1 MGRIVSI
8 TLVAVAIISG
18 GGALAASPGAPDL
31 ESTSLIVKFERQAE
45 SPILPEDAVDVVT
58 DAVSTQGAALTGAD
72 WSLYSRIGSPASA
85 NWLIQHRL
93 PTDYLDTLRAED
105 FDHPELH
112 LQEYVVLEYAD
123 VGTRLSAEGKLAI
136 DKAVRSFRPNSRM
149 GFSARINDYYV
160 ASTGPTQIPQG
171 YQWGLEAIGAMSPW
185 SNPSAQS
192 AWDKAT
198 GFGYVTV
205 IDTGIQ
211 RSHPDL
217 QENFRAH
224 FSQAFYS
231 GACVGNSQVEVDE
244 TGGAYNTCPNSFIG
258 HGTHVAGIIG
268 ATANNTIGV
277 GGACWNCSLIIA
289 KTLQNNEASVVNW
302 INGLYHATIRGAQVA
317 NLSGGDPTYP
327 LLYWGADYCSQ
338 LAPGTYGFCDAIAFA
353 RLREML
359 FVAATGNEDIPNK
372 TNFPASEPNVVA
384 VAATNSAGTVW
395 YQGVGNPP
403 GNAETGSSLGKV
415 DFVAP
420 GARVISS
427 FYSGAT
433 YNSAVICNDWTGL
446 AAYDECTGTSMA
458 APHVTASLAL
468 VRSINPLA
476 TAASVIS
483 LLSSTGTNVPKPP
496 GVFPA
501 GNYKMPSLLPAV
513 NQAIANGYT
522 WPAFAMVTNTSQWNR
537 FTTAAPQ
544 MARAAIAGTM
554 LPTLIAPVSP
564 VYYVPD
570 PNAPLVSGY
579 TAFPDSTS
587 QPRAYFKVYTKLK
600 ASQTALKPL
609 YRLSKLQNVGNG
621 RDECGNLMPV
631 PTKPIPVIHT
641 YTTSKTT
648 RNQLM
653 GSGAGQCY
661 KYDGVEGYVAPSNLG
676 GLQELFQLYNPTAD
690 SHILVPSSKVS
701 LANGIGYAQN
711 QTSLGWV
718 VPN

>member
-1 MGRIVSI
+1 MPSRLSQ
-8 TLVAVAIISG
+8 G

-45 SPILPEDAVDVVT
+45 SPIFPEDAVDVVT

-72 WSLYSRIGSPASA
+72 WSLYLRIGSPASA
-85 NWLIQHRL
+85 SWLIQHRL

-105 FDHPELH
+105 PDHPELH

-123 VGTRLSAEGKLAI
+123 VGTRLSAEGKLAT

-192 AWDKAT
+192 AWNKAT

-244 TGGAYNTCPNSFIG
+244 TGGAYNTCPNSAIG

-277 GGACWNCSLIIA
+277 GGVCWNCSLIVA
-289 KTLQNNEASVVNW
+289 KAYQNNQGLMGNFA
-302 INGLYHATIRGAQVA
+302 NGLYHAIIRGSQVA
-317 NLSGGDPTYP
+317 NLSGGLPYYLNQYVP
-327 LLYWGADYCSQ
+327 AYGSNIYQCSQ
-338 LAPGTYGFCDAIAFA
+338 LPAGVDGFCDAITLA

-359 FVAATGNEDIPNK
+359 FVAATGNADVDNQVD
-372 TNFPASEPNVVA
+372 FPASEPNTVVA

-395 YQGVGNPP
+395 YHGAGNPL
-403 GNAETGSSLGKV
+403 GNSETGSSLQKV

-420 GARVISS
+420 GARVVSS

-458 APHVTASLAL
+458 APHVSASLAL

-496 GVFPA
+496 GVFPV
-501 GNYKMPSLLPAV
+501 GNYKMPSLLTAV

-579 TAFPDSTS
+579 AAFPDSTS

-600 ASQTALKPL
+600 ASQTTLKPL

-690 SHILVPSSKVS
+690 SYILVPSSKVS